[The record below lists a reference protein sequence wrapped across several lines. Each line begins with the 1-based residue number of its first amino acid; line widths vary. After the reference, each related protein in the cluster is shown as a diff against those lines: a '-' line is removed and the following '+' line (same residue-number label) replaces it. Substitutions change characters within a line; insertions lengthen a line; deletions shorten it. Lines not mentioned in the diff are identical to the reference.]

1 MALFEPD
8 AAWTQAADRIQV
20 FKLYGEWVGDDPWTI
35 HASDKDLRQVIS
47 DLNQRGIALAM
58 EAGPLEATSG
68 CGQGI
73 EGFGGGV
80 RIGIRDAKRIK
91 AAGGTLSY
99 IALDEPFV
107 FASLYNGPNAFQWPA
122 ERVAEKIDAYILG
135 VRTVFPDLMIGDTK
149 PLWGVIDVESYK
161 NWLSTFRRVNGYD
174 LAFFHLDVDFGRG
187 DWAQAALELE
197 TFARELGIDF
207 GIIYD
212 VNPNVSSDEAWLTA
226 AGEWAI
232 MYELV
237 ANGQPDHVLFQSW
250 HDHPTRTLPEIE
262 PYTFTWF
269 INAYFDDKASLVV
282 RTKGLGAN
290 VAYGKQ
296 VTASHSSQ
304 AQPGGAVDGDPNT
317 YLGAGD
323 FAPQWIRIDLG
334 NIYLIGGLRLLTSQ
348 SPTGETSHQVLVQG
362 PEVEDAFSKVH
373 TFHGVIADQQWL

>member
-135 VRTVFPDLMIGDTK
+135 VRTVFPDLMIGDTE

-187 DWAQAALELE
+187 D
-197 TFARELGIDF
+197 
-207 GIIYD
+207 
-212 VNPNVSSDEAWLTA
+212 
-226 AGEWAI
+226 
-232 MYELV
+232 
-237 ANGQPDHVLFQSW
+237 
-250 HDHPTRTLPEIE
+250 
-262 PYTFTWF
+262 
-269 INAYFDDKASLVV
+269 
-282 RTKGLGAN
+282 
-290 VAYGKQ
+290 
-296 VTASHSSQ
+296 
-304 AQPGGAVDGDPNT
+304 
-317 YLGAGD
+317 
-323 FAPQWIRIDLG
+323 
-334 NIYLIGGLRLLTSQ
+334 
-348 SPTGETSHQVLVQG
+348 
-362 PEVEDAFSKVH
+362 
-373 TFHGVIADQQWL
+373 